1 MCLPRDGRVCGWK
14 WGVESTVK
22 GDGGVFLAGMKKY
35 VPKLIVVTLGNYV
48 NILKPLNY
56 LLERVSYMEFEL
68 YLNKAI

>member
-1 MCLPRDGRVCGWK
+1 MEGF
-14 WGVESTVK
+14 
-22 GDGGVFLAGMKKY
+22 FLAGMKKY